1 MESLELVAFE
11 IISNVGMGKSL
22 AIEAIREA
30 RKGNYEEANKK
41 IEEAKEFLLQGH
53 HSHTSLIQKEAAGE
67 KLEFS
72 LIIMHA
78 EDQLI
83 SAETIKDLAI
93 EIIEMHEDLSSK
105 SSCISIKDLAI
116 ETVHGYKMWAV
127 FLYYL

>member
-1 MESLELVAFE
+1 MNELELVAFE
-11 IISNVGMGKSL
+11 IISNVGMAKSL

-30 RKGNYEEANKK
+30 REDNYEKAENK
-41 IEEAKEFLLQGH
+41 IAEAKDFLIQGH
-53 HSHTSLIQKEAAGE
+53 HAHAGLITKEANGE

-93 EIIEMHEDLSSK
+93 ELIEMNK
-105 SSCISIKDLAI
+105 KISNK
-116 ETVHGYKMWAV
+116 
-127 FLYYL
+127 

>member
-1 MESLELVAFE
+1 MNELELVAFE
-11 IISNVGMGKSL
+11 IISNVGMAKSL

-30 RKGNYEEANKK
+30 RDDNYEEAEKK
-41 IEEAKEFLLQGH
+41 IEEAKDFLVQGH
-53 HSHTSLIQKEAAGE
+53 HAHTGLISKEANGE

-93 EIIEMHEDLSSK
+93 ELIEMNK
-105 SSCISIKDLAI
+105 KIANK
-116 ETVHGYKMWAV
+116 
-127 FLYYL
+127 

>member
-1 MESLELVAFE
+1 MNDLELVAFE

-30 RKGNYEEANKK
+30 RKENYEVADSK

-53 HSHTSLIQKEAAGE
+53 HAHANLIQKEANGE
-67 KLEFS
+67 KVEFS

-93 EIIEMHEDLSSK
+93 EIIEMH
-105 SSCISIKDLAI
+105 KDLKSNNI
-116 ETVHGYKMWAV
+116 H
-127 FLYYL
+127 

>member
-1 MESLELVAFE
+1 MNDLELVAFE

-30 RKGNYEEANKK
+30 RKENYEVADSK

-53 HSHTSLIQKEAAGE
+53 HAHAALIQKEANGE
-67 KLEFS
+67 KVEFS

-93 EIIEMHEDLSSK
+93 EIIEMH
-105 SSCISIKDLAI
+105 KDL
-116 ETVHGYKMWAV
+116 KNK
-127 FLYYL
+127 